1 MISEEPY
8 RWLEAI
14 RNRREYIEDQMQG
27 GLPVVAIN
35 GEPGILYLTTRAT
48 TPKIF
53 EIYDHLALGCLG
65 HPADLEKVRQAA
77 IDAAHLE
84 GFTRSQHDVTA
95 RRLVNYN
102 LGPALKNAFE
112 QIFAAPLMFRGI
124 LCELADQ
131 PANDAAWVIDYDGTY
146 QSPRPEEFHR
156 GLIVAG
162 RKRSQQNWEQ
172 LKDKKGELLHDWPAM
187 ALSALRIAA
196 WIRLLEKSEQHAEWN
211 DTPEMLPDLL
221 KIFPEGLEFSVLD
234 RKLVATSQAYR
245 TPASAEL
252 GLGG

>member
-35 GEPGILYLTTRAT
+35 GAPGVLYLTTRAT

-84 GFTRSQHDVTA
+84 GFARSQRDVSS

-124 LCELADQ
+124 LAELGAE
-131 PANDAAWVIDYDGTY
+131 PAHDSAWVIEYDGTY
-146 QSPRPEEFHR
+146 QAPRTEDFQR

-172 LKDKKGELLHDWPAM
+172 LKSKTGGLLNDWPAM

-211 DTPEMLPDLL
+211 DTPELLPDLL
-221 KIFPEGLEFSVLD
+221 KIFPEGLEFAVLD
-234 RKLVATSQAYR
+234 RKLTDTQQAYR
-245 TPASAEL
+245 IPTAAEL
-252 GLGG
+252 GLG